1 MTNVRDLNV
10 GDIISIYNV
19 IHKITRVD
27 ETHIATKDNN
37 TLILWAFDEI
47 KDVEINLFWSKQL
60 NFNII
65 NNVSEANNICGVT
78 YVISENCLYYMFND
92 AERKNNV
99 NCANL
104 IMQSFKKCN
113 NIREF
118 QHYFYNTFNFLPK
131 INF

>member
-1 MTNVRDLNV
+1 MKNVRDLNV
-10 GDIISIYNV
+10 GDIISIYGV
-19 IHKITRVD
+19 IHKIIRVD
-27 ETHIATKDNN
+27 ETHIATRDNN
-37 TLILWAFDEI
+37 TLILWAFDEL
-47 KDVEINLFWSKQL
+47 KDIEINLFWSKQL

-78 YVISENCLYYMFND
+78 YVISENCLYYIFN
-92 AERKNNV
+92 AVERKNNV